1 MNAAVAESG
10 PLYVTGGQSAMPD
23 VASVP
28 AMSKRT
34 ARLNQPFSFAGRS
47 GWDDATAGA
56 VASYLSP

>member
-1 MNAAVAESG
+1 
-10 PLYVTGGQSAMPD
+10 VTGGQSATPD

-28 AMSKRT
+28 WTSKAT

-47 GWDDATAGA
+47 GWAAATVGA